1 MKLKSKTKKWNKN
14 IEEHFNK
21 ELLKLQRMNIQAA
34 EYSIQRNYLDLI
46 LDLPWNEYSKDNF
59 SLQNALKILNRDH
72 YGLIDV
78 KKRIIEQIAVMK
90 LRGDMN
96 SPILC
101 FYGPQVLVKLHLENP
116 LQSLWEGNMLE
127 FHLVV

>member
-14 IEEHFNK
+14 IEELFNK

-46 LDLPWNEYSKDNF
+46 LDLPWNEYSKDI
-59 SLQNALKILNRDH
+59 LQNALKILNRDH

-78 KKRIIEQIAVMK
+78 KNRIIEQIAVMK

-96 SPILC
+96 SILC
-101 FYGPQVLVKLHLENP
+101 FYGPPGVGKT
-116 LQSLWEGNMLE
+116 SLGKSIAESLEGNMSE